1 MTQTPLEAAS
11 RDRWDNRVA
20 FVMAAIG
27 SAVGLGNV
35 WRFPYTAYQNGGG
48 AFFIPYIVALVTTGI
63 PLMILEMGIGQ
74 MFQGSAP
81 KALGRVNKTFEW
93 VGWFALG
100 TASIISF
107 YYAIVMAWSCQFLVE
122 SFRYAFA
129 GAMPWANDAE
139 AYFNNHI
146 LNRADAGPET
156 WHLVWPLVAG
166 LAATWLAVFLI
177 IHRGVHRVGR
187 VVLVT
192 VPLPILLLVILAIRG
207 LTLKGATGG
216 IEYYLSPDFS
226 RLSDPKVWLAAYGQ
240 IFFSLSL
247 GFGIMIAY
255 ASYNR
260 RRGDISNNA
269 FITSLANCATSFLA
283 GFVVFSVL
291 GFLATKANVP
301 VDNVVQGGPNLAFVT
316 YPLAISKLGELGRF
330 WPPLVSALFFITLLT
345 LGIDSLFSLV
355 EAAVAG
361 LHDRFTWMSRNTV
374 TVGLC
379 VLGLLVGLLF
389 ATRGG
394 LAWLGVFD
402 RWCNDYGLAFVG
414 LMECLAIGYFFRTAR
429 LREYIN
435 SVSEIHLG
443 GWWEL
448 CIRLVTP
455 LILTA
460 LLGHQILT
468 KELVSGAS
476 HEPVLFHALGL
487 EVTRSVVAK
496 VLFLGL
502 LVGAFALGRRVWLI
516 LIIALG
522 VLAFG
527 VFRVWLT
534 TSAALT
540 GALAVMILF
549 GGLAICIGIAMRGK
563 DVEHHEQTHGW
574 PEEERFA
581 HKPAGTTDDAPDVG

>member
-1 MTQTPLEAAS
+1 MSQTPTHLREG
-11 RDRWDNRVA
+11 RDRWDSRTA

-63 PLMILEMGIGQ
+63 PLMILEYGVGQ

-81 KALGRVNKTFEW
+81 TAMRRVNKTFEW

-100 TASIISF
+100 TASMISF
-107 YYAIVMAWSCQFLVE
+107 YYAVVMAWSWQFLFE

-129 GAMPWANDAE
+129 DTMPWAGGAE
-139 AYFNNHI
+139 AYFNDTI
-146 LNRADAGPET
+146 LKRAATGPET
-156 WHLVWPLVAG
+156 WQIVWPLVLG
-166 LAATWLAVFLI
+166 LAATWGAVFLI
-177 IHRGVHRVGR
+177 IHKGVHRVGR

-192 VPLPILLLVILAIRG
+192 VPLPVLLLVVLAIRG
-207 LTLKGATGG
+207 LTLEGAANG
-216 IEYYLSPDFS
+216 IEYYLRPDFEKL
-226 RLSDPKVWLAAYGQ
+226 RDPQVWLAAYGQ
-240 IFFSLSL
+240 IFFSLTL
-247 GFGIMIAY
+247 GFGVMIAY
-255 ASYNR
+255 ASYNK
-260 RRGDISNNA
+260 RRGDITNNA

-291 GFLATKANVP
+291 GFLAFKQGNVP
-301 VDNVVQGGPNLAFVT
+301 VAEVVKGGPDLAFVT
-316 YPLAISKLGELGRF
+316 YPLAISKLGEYGRF
-330 WPPLVSALFFITLLT
+330 WPPLVAILFFITLLS

-361 LHDRFTWMSRNTV
+361 LHDRFSRLSRNVV
-374 TVGLC
+374 TAGMCGVGF
-379 VLGLLVGLLF
+379 LVGLLF

-394 LAWLGVFD
+394 LDWLGVFD

-455 LILTA
+455 LALTG

-468 KELVSGAS
+468 RELLATAGDDADRIA
-476 HEPVLFHALGL
+476 FLGMHVHRAAVA
-487 EVTRSVVAK
+487 EVF
-496 VLFLGL
+496 FLGL
-502 LVGAFALGRRVWLI
+502 LVLAFILGRRKRLI
-516 LIIALG
+516 AIVASG
-522 VLAFG
+522 AAAYV
-527 VFRVWLT
+527 VFRIWLST
-534 TSAALT
+534 TASLT

-549 GGLAICIGIAMRGK
+549 GGLGICIGIAARGK
-563 DVEHHEQTHGW
+563 DVEHHERTHGW
-574 PEEERFA
+574 PEEERLLHLSA
-581 HKPAGTTDDAPDVG
+581 DDAEGEG

>member
-1 MTQTPLEAAS
+1 MSETSLQPPR
-11 RDRWDNRVA
+11 RDRWDNRTA

-81 KALGRVNKTFEW
+81 AALKRVNRTFEW

-107 YYAIVMAWSCQFLVE
+107 YYAVIMAWSWQFLAE
-122 SFRYAFA
+122 SARYAFA
-129 GAMPWANDAE
+129 EALPWASDAKG
-139 AYFNNHI
+139 YFESHI
-146 LNRADAGPET
+146 LNLPET
-156 WHLVWPLVAG
+156 AREGWQLQWPLVAG
-166 LAATWLAVFLI
+166 LALTWLLVFII
-177 IHRGVHRVGR
+177 IHKGVHRVGR

-192 VPLPILLLVILAIRG
+192 VPLPVILLVVLAIRG
-207 LTLKGATGG
+207 LTLEGARAG
-216 IEYYLSPDFS
+216 IEYYLRPNFEV
-226 RLSDPKVWLAAYGQ
+226 LKDPKVWLAAYGQ

-260 RRGDISNNA
+260 RRGDITNNA

-291 GFLATKANVP
+291 GFLAFKEGGVP
-301 VDNVVQGGPNLAFVT
+301 VGKVVEGGPDLAFVT
-316 YPLAISKLGELGRF
+316 YPLAISKLGEYGRF
-330 WPPLVSALFFITLLT
+330 WPPLVAILFFITLLS
-345 LGIDSLFSLV
+345 LGIDSLFSLI

-361 LHDRFTWMSRNTV
+361 LHDRFPSVTRNMV
-374 TVGLC
+374 TTGMC
-379 VLGLLVGLLF
+379 VTGFLVGLHF
-389 ATRGG
+389 ATRDG
-394 LAWLGVFD
+394 LNWLGVFD

-414 LMECLAIGYFFRTAR
+414 LMECLAIGYFFKTAR
-429 LREYIN
+429 LREFVN

-455 LILTA
+455 IALTV
-460 LLGHQILT
+460 LLGYQILT
-468 KELVSGAS
+468 RELAGEGGDW
-476 HEPVLFHALGL
+476 HK
-487 EVTRSVVAK
+487 TVVM
-496 VLFLGL
+496 VVFFGL
-502 LVGAFALGRRVWLI
+502 LVLAFALGRRWWQIAVL
-516 LIIALG
+516 ALG
-522 VLAFG
+522 VVAYF
-527 VFRVWLT
+527 VFRLFL
-534 TSAALT
+534 SAQAALT

-549 GGLAICIGIAMRGK
+549 GGLAICMAIAMRGK
-563 DVEHHEQTHGW
+563 DVEHHERTHGW
-574 PEEERFA
+574 PAEERN
-581 HKPAGTTDDAPDVG
+581 HLSMGDDAE

>member
-1 MTQTPLEAAS
+1 MTQAPLEPGS
-11 RDRWDNRVA
+11 RDRWDSRTA

-81 KALGRVNKTFEW
+81 KAMRRVNKTFEW

-100 TASIISF
+100 TASMISF
-107 YYAIVMAWSCQFLVE
+107 YYAIVMAWSCQFLFE

-129 GAMPWANDAE
+129 DAMPWAADAE
-139 AYFNNHI
+139 AYFNQYI
-146 LNRADAGPET
+146 LKKADTGPEA
-156 WHLVWPLVAG
+156 WHLVWPLVVG
-166 LAATWLAVFLI
+166 LAVTWLAVFLI
-177 IHRGVHRVGR
+177 IHKGVHRVGR

-192 VPLPILLLVILAIRG
+192 VPLPVLLLVILAIRG
-207 LTLKGATGG
+207 LTLKGASAG
-216 IEYYLSPDFS
+216 IEYYLNPDFS
-226 RLSDPKVWLAAYGQ
+226 KLSDPKVWLAAYGQ

-260 RRGDISNNA
+260 RRGDITNNA

-291 GFLATKANVP
+291 GFLAVAQGNVS
-301 VDNVVQGGPNLAFVT
+301 VADVVEGGPDLAFVT
-316 YPLAISKLGELGRF
+316 YPLAISKLGEYGRF
-330 WPPLVSALFFITLLT
+330 WPPLVSVLFFITLLT
-345 LGIDSLFSLV
+345 LGIDSLFSLI

-361 LHDRFTWMSRNTV
+361 LHDRFTWMSRNALTM
-374 TVGLC
+374 GMC
-379 VLGLLVGLLF
+379 VLGFVVGLLF

-394 LAWLGVFD
+394 INWLGVFD

-414 LMECLAIGYFFRTAR
+414 LMECLAVGYFFRTAR

-455 LILTA
+455 LVLTA

-468 KELVSGAS
+468 KELVG
-476 HEPVLFHALGL
+476 EGGDW
-487 EVTRSVVAK
+487 RSIVAK
-496 VLFLGL
+496 IFFLGL
-502 LVGAFALGRRVWLI
+502 LVGAFFLGRRKRLI
-516 LIIALG
+516 LIIASG
-522 VLAFG
+522 VAAYLLFSI
-527 VFRVWLT
+527 WLST
-534 TSAALT
+534 AASLT

-549 GGLAICIGIAMRGK
+549 GGLAICIGIAIRGK
-563 DVEHHEQTHGW
+563 DVEHHEQAHGW

-581 HKPAGTTDDAPDVG
+581 HEPTGDAEDAD

>member
-1 MTQTPLEAAS
+1 MTEPPAS
-11 RDRWDNRVA
+11 DQGRDRWDSRTA
-20 FVMAAIG
+20 FIMAAIG

-63 PLMILEMGIGQ
+63 PLMILEYGVGQ

-81 KALGRVNKTFEW
+81 TAMRRVNKTFEW

-100 TASIISF
+100 TASMISF
-107 YYAIVMAWSCQFLVE
+107 YYAVVMAWSWQFLFD

-129 GAMPWANDAE
+129 DTMPWAGNAE
-139 AYFNNHI
+139 AYFTESI
-146 LNRADAGPET
+146 LRRADRGPET
-156 WHLVWPLVAG
+156 WQIVWPLVAG
-166 LAATWLAVFLI
+166 LAATWAAVFLV
-177 IHRGVHRVGR
+177 IHKGVHRVGR

-192 VPLPILLLVILAIRG
+192 VPLPVLLLVVLAIRG
-207 LTLKGATGG
+207 LTLEGAVNGV
-216 IEYYLSPDFS
+216 EYYLRPDFEKL
-226 RLSDPKVWLAAYGQ
+226 RDPQVWLAAYGQ
-240 IFFSLSL
+240 IFFSLTL
-247 GFGIMIAY
+247 GFGVMIAY
-255 ASYNR
+255 ASYNK
-260 RRGDISNNA
+260 RRGDITNNA

-291 GFLATKANVP
+291 GFLALKQGNVP
-301 VDNVVQGGPNLAFVT
+301 VAEVVKGGPDLAFVT
-316 YPLAISKLGELGRF
+316 YPLAISKLGEYGRF
-330 WPPLVSALFFITLLT
+330 WPPLVAILFFVTLLS

-361 LHDRFTWMSRNTV
+361 LHDRFSSLSRNTV
-374 TVGLC
+374 TAGMCVG
-379 VLGLLVGLLF
+379 GFLVGLLF

-455 LILTA
+455 LALTV

-468 KELVSGAS
+468 KELL
-476 HEPVLFHALGL
+476 PVAGEDADQIAFLGMQ
-487 EVTRSVVAK
+487 VHRATVAR
-496 VLFLGL
+496 VFFLGL
-502 LVGAFALGRRVWLI
+502 LVAAFLLGRRKRLIAIVASGAVAYFLFSLWLSTE
-516 LIIALG
+516 AS
-522 VLAFG
+522 
-527 VFRVWLT
+527 LT
-534 TSAALT
+534 A
-540 GALAVMILF
+540 ALAVMILL
-549 GGLAICIGIAMRGK
+549 GGLAICIGIAARGK
-563 DVEHHEQTHGW
+563 DVEHHERTHGW
-574 PEEERFA
+574 PEEERLL
-581 HKPAGTTDDAPDVG
+581 HVSGEDADEGR